1 MYSGYLVL
9 RCRKELNGEIKL
21 LQKPESL
28 RLEQLILPSSHASLC
43 FFATGFESLIAALF
57 IQAQR
62 SLFCCTCE
70 LVVVSRVL

>member
-1 MYSGYLVL
+1 M
-9 RCRKELNGEIKL
+9 KL

-43 FFATGFESLIAALF
+43 CFFATGFGNLIAAVV

-62 SLFCCTCE
+62 CLFCCTCE
-70 LVVVSRVL
+70 LVVVSRVIQ